1 MEYGAASLLPPLVA
15 IVLAILTRQVVL
27 PLLFGVGVGAFILAP
42 SESDWFAPAIGLG
55 QAIWNSI
62 SDHDHLLA
70 LAFSL
75 LLGAMVGVLEAG
87 GAMEDLVTKI
97 AARIKSRQGAQTLI
111 ASTGLA
117 VFFDDYANT
126 LLVGGTMRSTA
137 DRYKISRSKLAYLV
151 DSTAAP
157 VAGLSLVST
166 WAATEITYMSEGLSD
181 AGITTASAGFELFMQ
196 SIPYRF
202 YPLLALVMVFVIARS
217 GRDFGP
223 MRTAELRQ
231 SDSNQTGA
239 VGAASQGSDV
249 HSLKLQRAPI
259 RHSWIPTVVPVGMC
273 IIAVL
278 LVLIITGSWEVGEK
292 DPAVSWIRHFG
303 LLIGNGQ
310 SYWALVVG
318 GGSGWIV
325 SLFTHRVVCQSSAD
339 FLMKSSLRGAW
350 QMMPAIVI
358 LWLAWALSAMTGK
371 DGLGTGG
378 YLSSLLSEALDPK
391 LLPTC
396 VFVIAGLMAFSTGTS
411 WGTMGILTPL
421 SVTLAIKLDQA
432 AGGPGTADT
441 AICLA
446 TCGSVLA
453 GAIFGDHCSPISD
466 TTVLS
471 SRASECDH
479 VEHVRTQ
486 LPYAVVVGGICIVF
500 GTLPA
505 AYGVSPWISLVA
517 GAVAI
522 LLVVRLVGK
531 PVQSSADATAASDS

>member
-15 IVLAILTRQVVL
+15 IILAILTRQVVF
-27 PLLFGVGVGAFILAP
+27 PLLFGVGVGAFIL
-42 SESDWFAPAIGLG
+42 SEPDATWDQPFMGLVI
-55 QAIWNSI
+55 AIWESI
-62 SDHDHLLA
+62 SDYDHLLA
-70 LAFSL
+70 LTFSL

-97 AARIKSRQGAQTLI
+97 ASRIKTRRGAQTMI
-111 ASTGLA
+111 ATTGLA

-166 WAATEITYMSEGLSD
+166 WAATEITYMSDGLSD

-202 YPLLALVMVFVIARS
+202 YPLLALVMVFIVARTD
-217 GRDFGP
+217 RDFGP
-223 MRTAELRQ
+223 MRRAEMNLDLPQGENKRKAKRQ
-231 SDSNQTGA
+231 
-239 VGAASQGSDV
+239 
-249 HSLKLQRAPI
+249 PI
-259 RHSWIPTVVPVGMC
+259 RHSWIPTIVPVAVC
-273 IIAVL
+273 ILAVL
-278 LVLIITGSWEVGEK
+278 VVLIVTGHQEIGEK
-292 DPAVSWIRHFG
+292 DPSISSLRYLG
-303 LLIGNGQ
+303 LIIGNGQ
-310 SYWALVVG
+310 SYWALVAG
-318 GGSGWIV
+318 GGAGWLMSIV
-325 SLFTHRVVCQSSAD
+325 THGLICKSAPE
-339 FLMKSSLRGAW
+339 FLVKSSLRGAW

-358 LWLAWALSAMTGK
+358 LWLAWSLSAMTGK
-371 DGLGTGG
+371 EALDTGG
-378 YLSSLLSEALDPK
+378 YLSSLLSDTLSPK

-396 VFVIAGLMAFSTGTS
+396 VFIIAGLMAFSTGTS

-421 SVTLAIKLDQA
+421 SVTLAIQLDLA
-432 AGGPGTADT
+432 TGGSGTASSS
-441 AICLA
+441 ICLA

-479 VEHVRTQ
+479 VDHVRTQ
-486 LPYAVVVGGICIVF
+486 LPYAVVVAVVCILF

-505 AYGVSPWISLVA
+505 AWGISPWISLVV
-517 GAVAI
+517 GAVVLWAI
-522 LLVVRLVGK
+522 VRWLG
-531 PVQSSADATAASDS
+531 QSNSESQPADVSEIEA